1 MVLYAGNQRQK
12 TYEDLL
18 GAARV
23 ARITAVTSKFVKE
36 CVEQK
41 TLLDPLPYIC
51 ESLKKKRK
59 RSISQTG
66 DSDSECSEVDTAREK
81 MLASKREREA
91 IRRHER
97 KLAKQAEAAARPP
110 PKLKNLKPRP
120 PSPSRLA
127 GPRTPT
133 PPPEHLREPRG
144 NHYRF
149 SAGENE
155 FAMRYGK
162 ILVDRDH
169 TVSLSA
175 ICSRIH
181 KKVAINSP
189 LRSDI
194 LTVGK
199 LPHHPLRSWRTHFTA
214 ISQNEFENWRKR
226 SGIAYRKAQN
236 AKESQSR
243 PQSTYGPPIE
253 PRAEAEDEGNSA
265 LLSPRDT
272 PATPLSTPSTNGV
285 SQDDSNRILEEDLNT
300 IAHFFAEGNDDQTE
314 AEDVIWARLTS
325 KVCNSECT
333 SCLPYRWLNLGF
345 F

>member
-66 DSDSECSEVDTAREK
+66 DSDSQDSEVDTAREK
-81 MLASKREREA
+81 MLAYKREREA

-97 KLAKQAEAAARPP
+97 KLEKQAEAATR
-110 PKLKNLKPRP
+110 PKLKNLKPKP

-149 SAGENE
+149 SAGEND

-175 ICSRIH
+175 ICSAIH

-189 LRSDI
+189 LHSDM
-194 LTVGK
+194 LTMDK

-236 AKESQSR
+236 AKEAQSR
-243 PQSTYGPPIE
+243 PQSTYEPPIE

-265 LLSPRDT
+265 LLSPQGT
-272 PATPLSTPSTNGV
+272 PATPLSTLSINGV
-285 SQDDSNRILEEDLNT
+285 SQDDSNRDLEEDLNT

-325 KVCNSECT
+325 KVCNSEST
-333 SCLPYRWLNLGF
+333 SRLPYH
-345 F
+345 